1 MKPTKK
7 VALLH
12 DICAVGKAGAVNM
25 IPILNTMGVE
35 VCLIPTMLLSTHT
48 GGYGKPAVCP
58 VSPRYLCECAKH
70 YKKEKVMFDF
80 IFVGYLGNCDMVEG
94 VLDFISHFPEA
105 KVVTDTIMGDNGR
118 FYGNFDTHYLQAV
131 KKLLP
136 VSDLILP
143 NYTEACFLAEM
154 AYKENPDLA
163 YRNAIYE
170 KLLQFGVKD
179 MVITSVTSGE
189 KTEIFYSENG
199 KKACLF
205 LECEPNS
212 IHGTGDVFDGVILG
226 NYMKGIP
233 LKENIIQA
241 HEFVKACIAETYRYE
256 YNKRE
261 GLILEK
267 MLSLL
272 V

>member
-1 MKPTKK
+1 
-7 VALLH
+7 
-12 DICAVGKAGAVNM
+12 
-25 IPILNTMGVE
+25 
-35 VCLIPTMLLSTHT
+35 
-48 GGYGKPAVCP
+48 
-58 VSPRYLCECAKH
+58 
-70 YKKEKVMFDF
+70 
-80 IFVGYLGNCDMVEG
+80 
-94 VLDFISHFPEA
+94 
-105 KVVTDTIMGDNGR
+105 
-118 FYGNFDTHYLQAV
+118 
-131 KKLLP
+131 
-136 VSDLILP
+136 
-143 NYTEACFLAEM
+143 M

>member
-12 DICAVGKAGAVNM
+12 DVCAVGKAGAMNM
-25 IPILNTMGVE
+25 IPILNTMGME
-35 VCLIPTMLLSTHT
+35 VSLIPTMLLSTHT
-48 GGYGKPAVCP
+48 GGYGNPAVCSIP
-58 VSPRYLCECAKH
+58 SCYLCECAKH
-70 YKKEKVMFDF
+70 YKKENVTFDF
-80 IFVGYLGNCDMVEG
+80 IFVGYLGNSDMAEG
-94 VLDFISHFPEA
+94 VLDFIGYFPEA
-105 KVVTDTIMGDNGR
+105 KVVTDTIMGDNGK
-118 FYGNFDTHYLQAV
+118 FYGNFDNCYLQSV

-154 AYKENPDLA
+154 EYRETPDFAYQ
-163 YRNAIYE
+163 NAIYE

-189 KTEIFYSENG
+189 KTEIFYSEKG
-199 KKACLF
+199 KANCLF
-205 LECEPNS
+205 LECEPNN

-267 MLSLL
+267 MLPLL